1 MAAGI
6 ITQSMEGH
14 WSISPK
20 FLPVIVV
27 YFQFITP
34 QRQWGNEAGECR
46 QLSLVSDQYH
56 ALYIVT
62 HTELYGGYLM
72 LLLQD
77 FKTYLVQTRNFSI
90 LIGNLLIHLLILKQ
104 RPKVQNEVKLR
115 GN

>member
-6 ITQSMEGH
+6 ITQNMDGH

-20 FLPVIVV
+20 LLPIIVV
-27 YFQFITP
+27 YFPFITP
-34 QRQWGNEAGECR
+34 QRQWGNEAGECS

-72 LLLQD
+72 QDLSRLQD
-77 FKTYLVQTRNFSI
+77 LSSSNQKFQHFNWEPIDSFTYFETVAKSS
-90 LIGNLLIHLLILKQ
+90 K
-104 RPKVQNEVKLR
+104 
-115 GN
+115 

>member
-34 QRQWGNEAGECR
+34 QRQWGNEARECR
-46 QLSLVSDQYH
+46 QLSLVSDQYR

-77 FKTYLVQTRNFSI
+77 LSRLQDLSSSNQKFQHFNWEPIDSFTYFETEAKSS
-90 LIGNLLIHLLILKQ
+90 K
-104 RPKVQNEVKLR
+104 
-115 GN
+115 

>member
-6 ITQSMEGH
+6 ITQNMDGH

-20 FLPVIVV
+20 LLPIIVV
-27 YFQFITP
+27 YFPFITP

-77 FKTYLVQTRNFSI
+77 LSRLQDLSSSNQKFQHFNWEPIDSFTYFETVAKSS
-90 LIGNLLIHLLILKQ
+90 K
-104 RPKVQNEVKLR
+104 
-115 GN
+115 